1 MKPRYQA
8 SKAAIEMIKRFEG
21 CRHRAARLPDGA
33 WTIGYGHTRTAREGV
48 EISDADA
55 DALLIYDIAAVVK
68 AINEWVYSPLTQN
81 QFDALVAFV
90 FNIGSSNFRRS
101 SVLRRLNEG
110 SYLQAACAME
120 MWRTADFEGER
131 IVIDALVRRRSA
143 EMALFLQPQD
153 GFVPVPSLIIV
164 PRVDE
169 QVAGLAP
176 THIAEVETPLKG
188 PLTEAY
194 RTDEPMPSAGR
205 AAAEAVATHLASL
218 VQEPDE
224 PFATEASAP
233 TPRPLPIED
242 EALSAEEPEFE
253 VNEPS
258 FDAER
263 VAESLAD
270 VQFETVSDAAE
281 EPRPIVFVMPQ
292 RPLGAPK
299 RKKGR
304 APGSVL
310 ALMGLIGLAV
320 FVAGIFWGFNARAA
334 ARVTILPDPVM
345 TGWVLGLVGVA
356 LAATSIYLLLNRLG
370 AKGD

>member
-8 SKAAIEMIKRFEG
+8 SKTAVEMIKRFEG

-48 EISDADA
+48 EITDADA

-68 AINEWVYSPLTQN
+68 VINEWVFSPLTQN

-110 SYLQAACAME
+110 AYLQAACAME

-169 QVAGLAP
+169 QVASLAP
-176 THIAEVETPLKG
+176 THIAEVEAPLKG

-205 AAAEAVATHLASL
+205 EAAEAVAAHLASL
-218 VQEPDE
+218 VQEVEE
-224 PFATEASAP
+224 PSVTEAAAP
-233 TPRPLPIED
+233 TPRPLPVED
-242 EALSAEEPEFE
+242 EALDAPEFD
-253 VNEPS
+253 VNEPAS
-258 FDAER
+258 DIARLAAF
-263 VAESLAD
+263 AD
-270 VQFETVSDAAE
+270 VPSETSPDAAE

-292 RPLGAPK
+292 RPTGGMK
-299 RKKGR
+299 RRKAR
-304 APGSVL
+304 TPGSVL